1 MHAAEADIPDSATS
15 RRGMLPALAGL
26 VVGLAY
32 AAISVYWAVGGRWLL
47 NTVGISLSQPG
58 QAGHLAALL
67 GVWAAAGVKA
77 FAAVLPLLAIGVW
90 PRTANGGLRR
100 LARVLTWVEAA
111 ILIGYGLVLTASGLL
126 VQAGAIK
133 AAAHADRLALKW
145 HAYLWDPWF
154 LIWGIFV
161 FLALW
166 RSRPASQDHLPGRYC
181 LLVEPASA
189 RGRPARWTRGLL
201 YCGLAAGPV
210 FVTTFLAEGA
220 TRDGYRPS
228 RHPVSSLALGPR
240 GQVQAAN
247 FAVTGTLVL
256 AGAAGLGRAADPALS
271 SRAGRALI
279 GVAGAGLI
287 GAAVFAT
294 DPVSGYPPGTPD
306 ALTQPSRIGMM
317 HNLAAVPVFLGLPAA
332 AFTCSWQSVRTGH
345 RGFGLY
351 CAATATTMLAT
362 MALAGAG
369 FNQSPRLVNL
379 AGLFQ
384 RASIATGFGWLTAL
398 CARALTRA
406 PAASGRKP
414 SA

>member
-1 MHAAEADIPDSATS
+1 MLMAALP
-15 RRGMLPALAGL
+15 GWPALL
-26 VVGLAY
+26 
-32 AAISVYWAVGGRWLL
+32 IRRRAV
-47 NTVGISLSQPG
+47 
-58 QAGHLAALL
+58 LAAL
-67 GVWAAAGVKA
+67 A
-77 FAAVLPLLAIGVW
+77 
-90 PRTANGGLRR
+90 
-100 LARVLTWVEAA
+100 
-111 ILIGYGLVLTASGLL
+111 
-126 VQAGAIK
+126 
-133 AAAHADRLALKW
+133 
-145 HAYLWDPWF
+145 
-154 LIWGIFV
+154 
-161 FLALW
+161 
-166 RSRPASQDHLPGRYC
+166 RYC

-189 RGRPARWTRGLL
+189 HGRPARWTRGLL

-240 GQVQAAN
+240 GRVQAAN

-271 SRAGRALI
+271 SRAGRTLI
-279 GVAGAGLI
+279 GAAGGGLV

-306 ALTQPSRIGMM
+306 ALTQPSRTGMM

-332 AFTCSWQSVRTGH
+332 AFTCSRQSVRAGH

-384 RASIATGFGWLTAL
+384 RASIVTGFGWLTAL
-398 CARALTRA
+398 SAQALTRT
-406 PAASGRKP
+406 PAASARKP
-414 SA
+414 ST